1 MTFFL
6 FFLTHLFFGEKKYY
20 IYSTFF
26 GAKRRRPPR
35 NKKGGDISPMG
46 KNPFRVCVRLL
57 TLLFGRKEHF
67 FSNLFLF
74 PLVHLLMVLLLTKC
88 LFYKSIFSV

>member
-1 MTFFL
+1 
-6 FFLTHLFFGEKKYY
+6 
-20 IYSTFF
+20 
-26 GAKRRRPPR
+26 
-35 NKKGGDISPMG
+35 MG

-67 FSNLFLF
+67 FSNLFLSPF
-74 PLVHLLMVLLLTKC
+74 VHLLMVLLLTKC